1 MYPLLIVIANK
12 LIGMDLKYL
21 PPTNP
26 PYFRPTEFS
35 CSHVAIFE
43 YFLLVSVAMKKD
55 LTIFIKMGSL
65 GAVCV
70 TSLIGF
76 VVIYGGLALGNTTFD
91 FGWAPTAANNQG
103 AVWASNDIKGKGGD
117 WTSSSVPTV
126 LMYNVGGASLAG
138 VLCAGYFIHQ
148 CSLPII

>member
-1 MYPLLIVIANK
+1 
-12 LIGMDLKYL
+12 MDLTYIS
-21 PPTNP
+21 PTIT

-35 CSHVAIFE
+35 CTHVAIFE
-43 YFLLVSVAMKKD
+43 YFLLVSVSMKKD

-70 TSLIGF
+70 TSLISF
-76 VVIYGGLALGNTTFD
+76 VVIYGFIAISNTTYDFNWGPTFD
-91 FGWAPTAANNQG
+91 NNQG
-103 AVWASNDIKGKGGD
+103 GVWKMNENNGH

>member
-1 MYPLLIVIANK
+1 MYPLLFVILEKFFGYPA
-12 LIGMDLKYL
+12 DKYVRATDK
-21 PPTNP
+21 PF
-26 PYFRPTEFS
+26 FRPNEFS
-35 CSHVAIFE
+35 CTHVAIFE

-76 VVIYGGLALGNTTFD
+76 VVIYGGLALNSTTYD
-91 FGWAPTAANNQG
+91 FGWGPTAANNQG
-103 AVWASNDIKGKGGD
+103 AVWTADKDGHWN
-117 WTSSSVPTV
+117 SSSVPTV